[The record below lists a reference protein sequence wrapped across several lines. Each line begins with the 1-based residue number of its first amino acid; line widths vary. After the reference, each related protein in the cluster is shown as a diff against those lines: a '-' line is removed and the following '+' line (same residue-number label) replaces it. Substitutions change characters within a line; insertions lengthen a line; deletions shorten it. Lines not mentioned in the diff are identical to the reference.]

1 MGWPTVVR
9 EGPIRMW
16 RRGDERASA
25 VLLAPLAVVIVV
37 FLGSISVD
45 STALFLTRRSL
56 SDAAA
61 AAANDAA
68 SAGFDADRYAETGEI
83 TIDGARA
90 ARVARASVAA
100 HTGQLPADVTVAVHV
115 HTVDGDPTVRVTLT
129 ATAAGVVLRR
139 GTLVTATASAHPV
152 VAP

>member
-1 MGWPTVVR
+1 MSLRG
-9 EGPIRMW
+9 
-16 RRGDERASA
+16 RRGERASA
-25 VLLAPLAVVIVV
+25 VILAPLAVVIVV
-37 FLGSISVD
+37 FLGSIAVD

-68 SAGFDADRYAETGEI
+68 SAGFDADRFATTGEV
-83 TIDGARA
+83 TIDAARA

-100 HTGQLPADVTVAVHV
+100 QGRQLPDDVAIQVRTT
-115 HTVDGDPTVRVTLT
+115 TVDGEPVVEVTLT
-129 ATAAGVVLRR
+129 ATATGVVLRR
-139 GTLVTATASAHPV
+139 DTTLHATASAHAV